1 MFYTSGTLFRK
12 GSKRNRGNDD
22 ETTGIQYAAL
32 CGAALFRLP
41 ASGVCPGGCIG
52 QRLGG
57 KCPGP
62 DGGETYLDWDAAEK
76 KLVSMPIPEGIIE
89 ISATGDIPLSNGW
102 YIVKGTRN
110 VGRVT
115 VSGDVHLIL
124 ADGCKLTA
132 GTGIEVNSGNSL
144 TIYAQSD
151 SGQ

>member
-1 MFYTSGTLFRK
+1 M
-12 GSKRNRGNDD
+12 
-22 ETTGIQYAAL
+22 
-32 CGAALFRLP
+32 P
-41 ASGVCPGGCIG
+41 WPG
-52 QRLGG
+52 R
-57 KCPGP
+57 
-62 DGGETYLDWDAAEK
+62 GETYLDWDAAEK

-102 YIVKGTRN
+102 YIVKSTRN

-144 TIYAQSD
+144 TI
-151 SGQ
+151 

>member
-1 MFYTSGTLFRK
+1 M
-12 GSKRNRGNDD
+12 
-22 ETTGIQYAAL
+22 QY
-32 CGAALFRLP
+32 RQIR
-41 ASGVCPGGCIG
+41 VTI
-52 QRLGG
+52 
-57 KCPGP
+57 
-62 DGGETYLDWDAAEK
+62 
-76 KLVSMPIPEGIIE
+76 
-89 ISATGDIPLSNGW
+89 
-102 YIVKGTRN
+102 N